1 MKRIIL
7 FLLVLVVFSV
17 TPAVAQ
23 WRVDLGLNIP
33 ASIGIS
39 ARDVTTGESFNES
52 TSILDAI
59 TILLPEASFSY
70 TGSLGP
76 VTLGGG
82 FRGFTF
88 LIQSFGFP
96 YLYAEMELGPVVG
109 QFSMGGLL
117 FPYFGIVNGVASSG
131 VVIPDLSG
139 YLKVGESFRIG
150 AGVASILGLEAEMQ
164 AFPYILYFSGKF
176 VLDF

>member
-1 MKRIIL
+1 MKRIVFLIL
-7 FLLVLVVFSV
+7 ILVVLGI

-23 WRVDLGLNIP
+23 WRADLGLNIP
-33 ASIGIS
+33 ASVGIS
-39 ARDVTTGESFNES
+39 ARDVTTGETFNES
-52 TSILDAI
+52 TSILDVI

-70 TGSLGP
+70 NGSLGP

-82 FRGFTF
+82 IRGFTF

-117 FPYFGIVNGVASSG
+117 FPYFGIINGVGSAS

-139 YLKVGESFRIG
+139 YFKIGESFRIG
-150 AGVASILGLEAEMQ
+150 AGVAAIMGLEAEME
-164 AFPYILYFSGKF
+164 AFPYIVYFSGKF
-176 VLDF
+176 VLNF